1 MQTRVIPVHKIVRSK
16 RLLGKLFPF
25 ILTKARDLGTDS
37 RNGSWDVRLFLNGK
51 ARRSSRSPTIELS
64 KKYTQTQTMSNSDFI
79 GEFQWTPEAETILKN
94 IPFFVRRQ
102 ARKRIEQFAREAGF
116 FVITVEIVERARLD
130 FGQ

>member
-1 MQTRVIPVHKIVRSK
+1 MLTNFFELES
-16 RLLGKLFPF
+16 LTLFS
-25 ILTKARDLGTDS
+25 IAYNRT
-37 RNGSWDVRLFLNGK
+37 VQ
-51 ARRSSRSPTIELS
+51 
-64 KKYTQTQTMSNSDFI
+64 KYTPTKKMSNSDFI

-116 FVITVEIVERARLD
+116 NVITVEIVERARME